1 MINTPLIFVCTLVTL
16 MTGCLAVIILSS
28 NTSRTSVIEYGLG
41 ATSDSK
47 RQPLRELAFK
57 YNNLFFNLPLRRRL
71 SRAGLRWSALSTEL
85 VLGSTMLLVYLA
97 CRQFIGNIAGMIMA
111 LSTPLFFFRWLQRK
125 ILQRT
130 ERFVDQLPEVSR
142 TLSNGTSAGLSI
154 ERALALASQ
163 ESSDPARTELQQVVA
178 QLSLGRSL
186 EYAMNSMSDR
196 MPSRELNILVRTI
209 VIQSRSGGALVS
221 ALQDIAR
228 ALEDRKQLRREVRT
242 AILSASVSGYI
253 VPFIGIAAVLLINAM
268 KPGVLDEM
276 ARTTLGQII
285 LLSSLLCIFSGII
298 LMRIFSRV
306 EV

>member
-1 MINTPLIFVCTLVTL
+1 MIDTPLIFVCTLVTL
-16 MTGCLAVIILSS
+16 MTGCFAVITLSS

-41 ATSDSK
+41 STSDSK

-285 LLSSLLCIFSGII
+285 LLASLLCIFSGII

>member
-1 MINTPLIFVCTLVTL
+1 MISTPLIFVCTLVTL
-16 MTGCLAVIILSS
+16 MTGCFAVITLSS

-186 EYAMNSMSDR
+186 EYAMNSMSAR

-253 VPFIGIAAVLLINAM
+253 VPLIGIAAVLLINAM

>member
-16 MTGCLAVIILSS
+16 MTGCFAVITLSS

-111 LSTPLFFFRWLQRK
+111 LSTPLFFVRWLQRK

-253 VPFIGIAAVLLINAM
+253 VPLIGIAAVLLINAM

>member
-1 MINTPLIFVCTLVTL
+1 MIDTPLIFVCTLVTL
-16 MTGCLAVIILSS
+16 MTGCFAVITLSS

-41 ATSDSK
+41 AKSNSK